1 MLDILNT
8 LYLNFNIYFICINL
22 YLYFTFIHL
31 NLIFIFIN
39 LYFTFIYL
47 NINTNISNTNKYKI
61 SYLK

>member
-31 NLIFIFIN
+31 NLIFILTLAKSGPEIITFKTSKG
-39 LYFTFIYL
+39 LYKNNCVI
-47 NINTNISNTNKYKI
+47 
-61 SYLK
+61 